1 MESNFKTL
9 EFIYQD
15 MQIHFLINPT
25 DNNVM
30 INATEMAKAFDKRI
44 HNFLKA
50 DHTQNFIKELE
61 NYYASLSPNGDS
73 ENEKSIVEKQNL
85 FPPNGV
91 NDYNKVPEMSGT
103 LNAKILK
110 TNTNL
115 GTYMCE
121 PLALKFAAWLEPK
134 FELWIYQHIQ
144 ETIFGNYKKHWEAHA
159 RQEMA
164 KINMEAVK
172 KEILSNPTPE
182 KVAMYFE
189 EERRYHYAKNE
200 KTKAIQ
206 NQYKLF
212 K

>member
-1 MESNFKTL
+1 MEMFKTL

-15 MQIHFLINPT
+15 IQIHFLVNPN

-30 INATEMAKAFDKRI
+30 INATEMAKAFNRRLDY
-44 HNFLKA
+44 FLKA

-61 NYYASLSPNGDS
+61 KYYAS
-73 ENEKSIVEKQNL
+73 

-91 NDYNKVPEMSGT
+91 NEKPE
-103 LNAKILK
+103 ILK

-144 ETIFGNYKKHWEAHA
+144 EVIFGNYKKHWEAHA
-159 RQEMA
+159 RQEFA
-164 KINMEAVK
+164 KINMEKIK
-172 KEILSNPTPE
+172 KEILLNPTPE
-182 KVAMYFE
+182 KVALYFE
-189 EERRYHYAKNE
+189 NERAFNSAKND
-200 KTKAIQ
+200 KAKAIQ

-212 K
+212 KEQ

>member
-1 MESNFKTL
+1 MTNTFKTL

-15 MQIHFLINPT
+15 IQIHFLINPT

-30 INATEMAKAFDKRI
+30 INATEMAKAFNRRLD
-44 HNFLKA
+44 HFLRA
-50 DHTQNFIKELE
+50 DHTKNFIKELE
-61 NYYASLSPNGDS
+61 NYYASL
-73 ENEKSIVEKQNL
+73 
-85 FPPNGV
+85 PPFGV
-91 NDYNKVPEMSGT
+91 NENM
-103 LNAKILK
+103 KILE